1 MERGLFKDKRA
12 MSALLWFLLI
22 LAIIGVLLFVFQDT
36 WFGGKVSATIT
47 VDTKVPEIINNQ
59 FTPTSTAGKN
69 FATLIGN
76 VLGFV
81 VGEVPVKSAVGV
93 GEKVRTGMSALI
105 VIICIWAM
113 MALLFGDV
121 LRNFASLSRNISF
134 AVGILL
140 AIAAANLGLLSGF
153 VSTLTGVFA
162 FFGVAAM
169 YLGLGT
175 SFVAFV
181 LVEMGIGRAAPWIMR
196 RKSMQ
201 EAVKAQHTTGTIL
214 DAIKHYKDVGKEL
227 AKD

>member
-1 MERGLFKDKRA
+1 M
-12 MSALLWFLLI
+12 
-22 LAIIGVLLFVFQDT
+22 
-36 WFGGKVSATIT
+36 SATIT

-201 EAVKAQHTTGTIL
+201 EAVIAKHTTGTIL
-214 DAIKHYKDVGKEL
+214 DAIKHYKDVGKEISSP
-227 AKD
+227 